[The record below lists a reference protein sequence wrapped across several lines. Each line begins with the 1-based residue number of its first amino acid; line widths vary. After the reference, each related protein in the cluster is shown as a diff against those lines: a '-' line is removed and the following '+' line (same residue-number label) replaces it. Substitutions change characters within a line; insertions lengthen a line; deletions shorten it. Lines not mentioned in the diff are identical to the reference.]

1 MFKSSRGP
9 VLRVVY
15 KKTHFLTS
23 WSLMNEEA
31 ACKIE
36 GVAGIKQWLL
46 LGKVAEEKVISE
58 QGRLGASKSGDN
70 SDDIIREL

>member
-1 MFKSSRGP
+1 
-9 VLRVVY
+9 
-15 KKTHFLTS
+15 
-23 WSLMNEEA
+23 MNEEA

-46 LGKVAEEKVISE
+46 LGKVTEEKVISE